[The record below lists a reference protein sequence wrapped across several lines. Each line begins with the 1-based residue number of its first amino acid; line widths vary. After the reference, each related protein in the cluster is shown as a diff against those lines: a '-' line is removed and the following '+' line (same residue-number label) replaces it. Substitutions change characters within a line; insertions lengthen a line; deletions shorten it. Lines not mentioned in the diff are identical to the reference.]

1 MKHYDKMALL
11 ILDGWGLN
19 KNPKVSAIEAANTP
33 FFDSLMA
40 SNPNSTLQTFG
51 EAVGLPEGQMGNSEV
66 GHINIGAGRVVYQEL
81 ARINKEIREG
91 SLRKNTE
98 FNKLLK
104 YVKESGKKLHLIG
117 LLSDGGVH
125 SHIEHLKA
133 ICEICNSYG
142 LEKVF
147 IHACMDGRDTDPKG
161 GIDYMNNL
169 LSSIAD
175 KKVKIASMVGRYYAM
190 DRDKR
195 WERIKLAYDLF
206 VHGIGKPCKDPIEA
220 LKNSYE
226 NGISDEFIEAHYM
239 VDDQN
244 NPIAKIEEDDA
255 VLCFNFRTDRCRQI
269 TEVLTQKDFPD
280 YDMKSIELYYC
291 TMTRYDESFKNIKVL
306 YEKEDLSNTLGEVL
320 AKNKKT
326 QVRIAETEK
335 YPHVTFF
342 FNGGREE
349 AFDGEKRIIVQSPKV
364 ATYDLQPEMS
374 ALEVTSKIMAELDE
388 ELPDFICLNYAN
400 ADMVGH
406 TGVFEAAVKAAQIVD
421 NCLSKLV
428 PKLVSLGYGIIIL
441 ADHGNSDCL
450 VNPDGTPNTAHTV
463 NPVPCILVGQNSQD
477 FKLNNGKLADIAPS
491 ILKLMGIEIP
501 AIMNADILVENL

>member
-1 MKHYDKMALL
+1 MIHFNRMALL

-19 KNPKVSAIEAANTP
+19 PDPKVSAIEAAKTP
-33 FFDSLMA
+33 FFDSLMQE
-40 SNPNSTLQTFG
+40 NPNSTLQTFG

-66 GHINIGAGRVVYQEL
+66 GHINLGAGRVVYQEL

-91 SLRKNTE
+91 GLAKNVE
-98 FNKLLK
+98 LNNLLK

-133 ICEICNSYG
+133 LCEICDSYG

-147 IHACMDGRDTDPKG
+147 IHACMDGRDTDPKRG
-161 GIDYMNNL
+161 LNYMSDL
-169 LSSIAD
+169 LSSIKD
-175 KKVKIASMVGRYYAM
+175 KKVKLASMIGRYYAM

-206 VHGIGKPCKDPIEA
+206 VRGIGKACTNPLEA
-220 LKNSYE
+220 LKSSYE
-226 NGISDEFIEAHYM
+226 NGVTDEFIEPCFVQDESGNA
-239 VDDQN
+239 
-244 NPIAKIEEDDA
+244 IAKIEADDA

-269 TEVLTQKDFPD
+269 TEILTQKDFTD
-280 YDMKSIELYYC
+280 FEMKTLPLYYC
-291 TMTRYDESFKNIKVL
+291 TMTRYDESFKNVKVL

-320 AKNKKT
+320 AKNGKT
-326 QVRIAETEK
+326 QIRIAETEK

-349 AFDGEKRIIVQSPKV
+349 TFEAEKRIIVQSPKV

-374 ALEVTSKIMAELDE
+374 ALEVTSKIMTELE
-388 ELPDFICLNYAN
+388 TALPDFICLNYAN

-406 TGVFEAAVKAAQIVD
+406 TGVFEAAVKAAETVD
-421 NCLSKLV
+421 NCLSELV
-428 PKLVSLGYGIIIL
+428 PRLKALGYGIIIL

-450 VNPDGTPNTAHTV
+450 INPDGTPNTAHTV
-463 NPVPCILVGQNSQD
+463 NPVPCILVGENSIR
-477 FKLNNGKLADIAPS
+477 FKLKNGKLADVAPT
-491 ILKLMGIEIP
+491 ILSLMGIEIP
-501 AIMNADILVENL
+501 SIMDGNIIAE